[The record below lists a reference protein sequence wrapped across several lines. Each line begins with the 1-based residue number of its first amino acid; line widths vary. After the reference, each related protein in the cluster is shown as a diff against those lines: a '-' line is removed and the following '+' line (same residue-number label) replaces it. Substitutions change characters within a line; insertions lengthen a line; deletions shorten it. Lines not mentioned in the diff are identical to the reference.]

1 MPHDHDAFRPARDG
15 ASTGPHRFHLD
26 GWISCA
32 PFERLLHI
40 EIVKAAGGRAVLRM
54 PFHIEFAQ
62 GAGLMHG
69 GALVGLAD
77 TAAVMAIKSV
87 LPPQTHFATVTMA
100 VEYQRPV
107 RQGIVTARSRVA
119 ALSDR
124 EWEGRTQ
131 VFNDN
136 AQPVL
141 AFKATFKIARD
152 ARIRDISFGDATAD
166 NTKP

>member
-1 MPHDHDAFRPARDG
+1 MQPDK
-15 ASTGPHRFHLD
+15 SISTTGPHRFHMD

-40 EIVKAAGGRAVLRM
+40 EILEAANGRAVLRM

-87 LPPQTHFATVTMA
+87 LPAQTHFATVTMA
-100 VEYQRPV
+100 AEYQRPV
-107 RQGIVTARSRVA
+107 RQGIVTARSSVA
-119 ALSDR
+119 ALTDR

-131 VFNDN
+131 VFDDE

-141 AFKATFKIARD
+141 AFRATFKIARD
-152 ARIRDISFGDATAD
+152 ARIRDISFGDATAK
-166 NTKP
+166 TGP